1 MIANSK
7 KQISDS
13 FLLGAILALTG
24 GFLDAYTYLCR
35 GGVFANAETG
45 NIVLMG
51 IKLANGSFLQAAYYL
66 VPILCFSAGV
76 LVAQIIRSKFRKNT
90 LVHWRQITVAFEIA
104 VLFAIAFVPSDEKS
118 NMITNALVSFVC
130 SLQVQ
135 SFRQIHGNSIATTM
149 CTGNLRS
156 ATEKIY
162 KYLTT
167 KNKADLISG
176 LHYFGIIL
184 FFIIGASAGA
194 VITNIL
200 SVKAILIPCSLL
212 LICFMLMFISREDK
226 DNEAI

>member
-13 FLLGAILALTG
+13 FLLGAILALAG

-51 IKLANGSFLQAAYYL
+51 IKLANGSFLQAAYFL

-135 SFRQIHGNSIATTM
+135 SFRQINGNSIATTM

-156 ATEKIY
+156 ATEKLYEYI
-162 KYLTT
+162 T
-167 KNKADLISG
+167 NKEKGSLISA
-176 LHYFGIIL
+176 LHYFGIIIL
-184 FFIIGASAGA
+184 FIIGASAGA
-194 VITNIL
+194 VITNIF
-200 SVKAILIPCSLL
+200 SVKAVLLPCALL
-212 LICFMLMFISREDK
+212 LICFMLMFINNK
-226 DNEAI
+226 NKKK